1 MANGKKQKGMTL
13 LEVMVALV
21 IFSTAA
27 LALMNSVS
35 LNVRFTHGLADT
47 LQASWVAENQ
57 LAEAQLTKTDFPDAE
72 TQGTEIMGG
81 RSWNWRKQRVKTA
94 DNGWANAIRV
104 YAEGDDSQPVIALQ
118 IVPPG
123 ESKGKNATP
132 ARVYPAGDHD
142 CPDHFRGD
150 QHPGLANSGR
160 RNAHQ
165 FGNRRQRREAQ
176 SAAAGLESDGARFLP
191 AAGARPA

>member
-1 MANGKKQKGMTL
+1 MANGNKKQKGMTL

-47 LQASWVAENQ
+47 LQATWVAENQ

-72 TQGTEIMGG
+72 QQGTEIMGG

-123 ESKGKNATP
+123 ESK
-132 ARVYPAGDHD
+132 
-142 CPDHFRGD
+142 
-150 QHPGLANSGR
+150 
-160 RNAHQ
+160 
-165 FGNRRQRREAQ
+165 
-176 SAAAGLESDGARFLP
+176 
-191 AAGARPA
+191 

>member
-1 MANGKKQKGMTL
+1 MANGKNKQTGMTL

-27 LALMNSVS
+27 LVLMNSVS

-57 LAEAQLTKTDFPDAE
+57 LAEAQLTKVDFPDAE
-72 TQGTEIMGG
+72 VRGTEIMGG

-104 YAEGDDSQPVIALQ
+104 YAESDDSQPVIALQ
-118 IVPPG
+118 IAPPG
-123 ESKGKNATP
+123 ESK
-132 ARVYPAGDHD
+132 
-142 CPDHFRGD
+142 
-150 QHPGLANSGR
+150 
-160 RNAHQ
+160 
-165 FGNRRQRREAQ
+165 
-176 SAAAGLESDGARFLP
+176 
-191 AAGARPA
+191 

>member
-1 MANGKKQKGMTL
+1 MANGNKKQTGMTL

-35 LNVRFTHGLADT
+35 LNVRFTHGLGDT

-57 LAEAQLTKTDFPDAE
+57 LAEAQLAKSDFPDAE
-72 TQGTEIMGG
+72 EQGSEIMGG

-94 DNGWANAIRV
+94 DSGWANAIRV

-123 ESKGKNATP
+123 E
-132 ARVYPAGDHD
+132 
-142 CPDHFRGD
+142 
-150 QHPGLANSGR
+150 
-160 RNAHQ
+160 
-165 FGNRRQRREAQ
+165 NR
-176 SAAAGLESDGARFLP
+176 
-191 AAGARPA
+191 

>member
-1 MANGKKQKGMTL
+1 MANGNKKQKGMTL

-72 TQGTEIMGG
+72 QQGTEIMGG
-81 RSWNWRKQRVKTA
+81 RSWTGVKQRVKPPTTS
-94 DNGWANAIRV
+94 GRIQIRV
-104 YAEGDDSQPVIALQ
+104 YAEGDESQPVISLH
-118 IVPPG
+118 IIPPG
-123 ESKGKNATP
+123 ESK
-132 ARVYPAGDHD
+132 
-142 CPDHFRGD
+142 
-150 QHPGLANSGR
+150 
-160 RNAHQ
+160 
-165 FGNRRQRREAQ
+165 
-176 SAAAGLESDGARFLP
+176 
-191 AAGARPA
+191 